1 MNVEIAS
8 ALYRYFEA
16 LYELNQNIM
25 VLCGI
30 DVLDNR
36 GEYEKNIENV
46 IHLVPKL
53 VPYKYDK
60 RKKSYKLENGD
71 GLLEFESSMP
81 FLRTDYEH
89 ILQCHYA
96 CLSDIKTIRNKLE
109 HRLHGV
115 NINSSGSGSFCL
127 FEMTYQVD
135 EKNIRIT
142 AGELIGLV
150 RELNVL
156 FAKIQEQVAAF
167 AYQND
172 KFPYP
177 YYRKI
182 TRFSFENFNQ
192 IYECNLL
199 RIFGKALLPF

>member
-1 MNVEIAS
+1 M
-8 ALYRYFEA
+8 
-16 LYELNQNIM
+16 
-25 VLCGI
+25 
-30 DVLDNR
+30 
-36 GEYEKNIENV
+36 
-46 IHLVPKL
+46 
-53 VPYKYDK
+53 
-60 RKKSYKLENGD
+60 ENGD

-109 HRLHGV
+109 HRMHGV

>member
-1 MNVEIAS
+1 MNVEIAN

-16 LYELNQNIM
+16 LYELNQNII
-25 VLCGI
+25 VLCGV

-46 IHLVPKL
+46 IHLMPKL
-53 VPYKYDK
+53 VTYKYDK
-60 RKKSYKLENGD
+60 MKDVYKLGNSD
-71 GLLEFESSMP
+71 GLLEFESSVP

-96 CLSDIKTIRNKLE
+96 CLSNIKTIRNKLE
-109 HRLHGV
+109 HRMHGV
-115 NINSSGSGSFCL
+115 NMNSSGSGSSCL
-127 FEMTYQVD
+127 FEMTYEVD
-135 EKNIRIT
+135 KKYIRIT

-150 RELNVL
+150 KELNVL

-172 KFPYP
+172 KCSYP

-182 TRFSFENFNQ
+182 TRFSFEDFNQ

>member
-36 GEYEKNIENV
+36 GEYEKNIVHV

-109 HRLHGV
+109 HRMHGV

-135 EKNIRIT
+135 EKNIRIMSICPPPRT
-142 AGELIGLV
+142 TKGTGGMSAG
-150 RELNVL
+150 R
-156 FAKIQEQVAAF
+156 
-167 AYQND
+167 
-172 KFPYP
+172 
-177 YYRKI
+177 
-182 TRFSFENFNQ
+182 
-192 IYECNLL
+192 
-199 RIFGKALLPF
+199 

>member
-1 MNVEIAS
+1 MNVEIAN
-8 ALYRYFEA
+8 ALDRYFEA
-16 LYELNQNIM
+16 LYELNQNII
-25 VLCGI
+25 VLYGV

-60 RKKSYKLENGD
+60 MKDVYKLGNSD
-71 GLLEFESSMP
+71 GLLEFESSVP

-96 CLSDIKTIRNKLE
+96 CLSNIKTIRNKLE
-109 HRLHGV
+109 HRMHGV
-115 NINSSGSGSFCL
+115 NMNSSGSGSSCL
-127 FEMTYQVD
+127 FEMTYEVD
-135 EKNIRIT
+135 KKYIRIT

-150 RELNVL
+150 KELNVL

-172 KFPYP
+172 KCSYP

-182 TRFSFENFNQ
+182 TRFSFEDFNQ